1 MTEFKFPFPFYYL
14 KACVEFNLFT
24 KILKKYLIL
33 KIISVLDA
41 RPQFVKSVILND
53 LLSKRSGIDNI
64 TIHTDQDFDDNMSSV
79 FFDELLIKDP
89 EYNLNINSLSHRD
102 MNNFSFAI
110 HDQ

>member
-14 KACVEFNLFT
+14 KANIELNLFT
-24 KILKKYLIL
+24 KILKKFLIL

-64 TIHTDQDFDDNMSSV
+64 TIHTDQHFDDNMSSV

-89 EYNLNINSLSHRD
+89 EYNLNINSLSHGD
-102 MNNFSFAI
+102 MNDFSFAI